1 MLTKSSLGDIEN
13 SNVDPQKK
21 VYNFFSE
28 IFVNQSSPAKY
39 LANSIAELYTD
50 GIESL
55 MNTNSPSSNEAYV
68 ILIFNCPIEFY
79 NKYSNNEDNGKMK
92 GLGLFSGLV
101 SSENL
106 NLGVGIEDED
116 YEFNVAKKT
125 EEINQKIEVTNKFRR
140 LITDL
145 FENFDAVAEELI
157 ETILEKQSQN
167 IQGKILR
174 GC

>member
-1 MLTKSSLGDIEN
+1 
-13 SNVDPQKK
+13 
-21 VYNFFSE
+21 
-28 IFVNQSSPAKY
+28 
-39 LANSIAELYTD
+39 
-50 GIESL
+50 
-55 MNTNSPSSNEAYV
+55 
-68 ILIFNCPIEFY
+68 
-79 NKYSNNEDNGKMK
+79 MK

-145 FENFDAVAEELI
+145 FENFDAV
-157 ETILEKQSQN
+157 S
-167 IQGKILR
+167 
-174 GC
+174 